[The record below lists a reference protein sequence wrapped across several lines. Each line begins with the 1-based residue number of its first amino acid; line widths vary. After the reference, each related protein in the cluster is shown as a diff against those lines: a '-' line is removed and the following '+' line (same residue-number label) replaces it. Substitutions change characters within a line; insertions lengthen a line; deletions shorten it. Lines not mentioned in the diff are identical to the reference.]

1 MANDLIPLMKPKI
14 DFIIDKK
21 FYPAVLWNHSFLDAV
36 YNSKKSLPLYIALQR
51 GDDSVSTFEFQVFSQ
66 ESKYTSLTN
75 SPILS
80 GPAIVSLCPPRSHN
94 NVFTNRST

>member
-1 MANDLIPLMKPKI
+1 DLIPLMKPKI

-66 ESKYTSLTN
+66 ESKYASLN
-75 SPILS
+75 YFYVERLVNIKLREFC
-80 GPAIVSLCPPRSHN
+80 L
-94 NVFTNRST
+94 